1 MIARGLSSA
10 IPAAL
15 RLCNGSAIPAA
26 LRLCNGSAMPATFAL
41 DPRDPIFAAAAATST
56 SGNVLTDD
64 ALVGLIETRLSRAG
78 QPNLEIT
85 RELLNKTTGPL
96 KASRVSKWDEHGLYR
111 SCLWNAATSEWRCE
125 YLVCSSTERVE
136 TALRFALK
144 DPPFQGLKAFAADGS
159 GARRPP
165 PAPKAPM
172 KRRPSRTPGASGCT
186 PKGKRANFF
195 SPGARNNEEDGNDY
209 ATLLCGQV
217 TDRRAKFLKECAD
230 KSEMLVRRAARTD
243 DSQMV
248 ALHEVFLLP
257 LPTIFHDDDADED
270 RVTIDVVFKNGT
282 GYLLETAR
290 LDSGGIGHVVR
301 DGALYSLADADREDL
316 GRMIATYTLRGARRA
331 AGPGRA
337 GAPRDAAAPRAAAPP
352 AAGPPAAAPPRSRP
366 KRDVRRPAGE
376 DVYMY

>member
-1 MIARGLSSA
+1 MIARGLS
-10 IPAAL
+10 PP
-15 RLCNGSAIPAA
+15 N
-26 LRLCNGSAMPATFAL
+26 
-41 DPRDPIFAAAAATST
+41 
-56 SGNVLTDD
+56 
-64 ALVGLIETRLSRAG
+64 AG
-78 QPNLEIT
+78 
-85 RELLNKTTGPL
+85 
-96 KASRVSKWDEHGLYR
+96 
-111 SCLWNAATSEWRCE
+111 

-144 DPPFQGLKAFAADGS
+144 DPPFQGLKAFAADES

-165 PAPKAPM
+165 PAPKAPT

-186 PKGKRANFF
+186 PKGKRANIM
-195 SPGARNNEEDGNDY
+195 
-209 ATLLCGQV
+209 
-217 TDRRAKFLKECAD
+217 TDRRAKFLEECAD
-230 KSEMLVRRAARTD
+230 KSEMLVRRTARTD
-243 DSQMV
+243 DSQFV

-270 RVTIDVVFKNGT
+270 RVAIDVVFENGT

-316 GRMIATYTLRGARRA
+316 GRMIATYKLRDARRA
-331 AGPGRA
+331 AEPGRA